1 MRYKYCPQCG
11 EKLILKEAGDDGDTP
26 FCNVCGHFWFD
37 TFADCSI
44 ILVAN
49 EFREIALLR
58 QSYLSDKYCTFVS
71 GYIKPGETAEET
83 AYREVE
89 EEIGLKLESLEN
101 CGTFWFPRNEILMHG
116 FIGYVKKAPF
126 RLSSEVDSA
135 EWTPAAE
142 VKDKIFPDLPGN
154 TAFALYKLYLNK
166 A

>member
-11 EKLILKEAGDDGDTP
+11 EKLILKEAGDDGDIP
-26 FCNVCGHFWFD
+26 FCNVCNRFWFD

-101 CGTFWFPRNEILMHG
+101 CGTFWFSRNELLMHG

-126 RLSSEVDSA
+126 MLSSEVDSA

-142 VKDKIFPDLPGN
+142 VKDKIYPDLPGN